1 MDVHLN
7 EEAEAKLNKLALET
21 GRQPHEL
28 VGDAIAGYS
37 DELLE
42 TREMLKRR
50 YDDLKSGRVRLI
62 DGEEAL
68 AQLKAKTEALRRR
81 SA

>member
-7 EEAEAKLNKLALET
+7 EEAQAKLNKLALDT
-21 GRQPHEL
+21 GRPLHEL
-28 VGDAIAGYS
+28 VEDAIAGYS
-37 DELLE
+37 DELLK
-42 TREMLKRR
+42 TQGMLNAR

-62 DGEEAL
+62 DGKEAL
-68 AQLKAKTEALRRR
+68 AQLKAKTEAQRRR